1 MTTYLRAT
9 DVSLGKN
16 SALRRLYIG
25 AGLLVV
31 GAGLLGLGGIVLGT
45 KALTVAGLSPALAL
59 KVAVSAVALLV
70 PGLFGGLLLQVP
82 AGVRFQASGA
92 GGVSLTAGGVAVLW
106 VTVPPSGL
114 AGPLEPL
121 LPPAILYGTG
131 LIAAVLSP
139 VLAGT
144 AAVVRGPEPVPELA
158 DADWNGWDGP

>member
-16 SALRRLYIG
+16 SALRRLYVG
-25 AGLLVV
+25 AVLLVV
-31 GAGLLGLGGIVLGT
+31 GSGLVGLGGIILGT
-45 KALTVAGLSPALAL
+45 KLLTVLGLGPPLAL

-82 AGVRFQASGA
+82 AGVRLQASGA
-92 GGVSLTAGGVAVLW
+92 GGISLTAGGVAVLW

-114 AGPLEPL
+114 GGPIEPL
-121 LPPAILYGTG
+121 LPPVVLYGTG
-131 LIAAVLSP
+131 LLAAILSP

-158 DADWNGWDGP
+158 DADWDGWDGA